1 MNEANAVANAEVQSP
16 QIDRFEG
23 IRSRGRSYLYEQDNF
38 GMRTHTATILKID
51 ITTAVHRAQH
61 VYIVHKLQWL
71 PISDNGASAATPHC
85 QSLTH
90 GLFTLLNKANQR
102 AAAEY
107 LDTLTGNW
115 GDSEYDVLMKAE
127 MKSELSKKGRVRK
140 RENDFFGQEVKLD
153 NDGFAKVWVEMVV
166 VEGSRN

>member
-1 MNEANAVANAEVQSP
+1 MEAADSKDLLELTPANERISMSTSAFVVAQ
-16 QIDRFEG
+16 R
-23 IRSRGRSYLYEQDNF
+23 
-38 GMRTHTATILKID
+38 
-51 ITTAVHRAQH
+51 
-61 VYIVHKLQWL
+61 VYIVHELQWL
-71 PISDNGASAATPHC
+71 PIPDNSASAATPHC

-90 GLFTLLNKANQR
+90 GAFTLLNKANQR

-127 MKSELSKKGRVRK
+127 MKSELNKTGRVLK
-140 RENDFFGQEVKLD
+140 RENECFLQEIKLD

-166 VEGSRN
+166 VEGPRN